1 MVSSVSNFSYC
12 RSCRAE
18 GIYYTACNVTGLSF
32 WVSSAAGFIEHD
44 NCKVVSDV
52 VVLL

>member
-1 MVSSVSNFSYC
+1 MVSSVSSFFYC
-12 RSCRAE
+12 RSCGAE
-18 GIYYTACNVTGLSF
+18 GIYYAACNVTGLSF

-44 NCKVVSDV
+44 KFKVVSEV